1 MRGLFWS
8 SMGILALLVAGYLV
22 AGIVYPEHVTPTFR
36 ARWRALYMY
45 ASLASG
51 GSPPPLPPGD
61 RACAGVVVVDANDP
75 VETLTTPK
83 TFAVCEGIG

>member
-22 AGIVYPEHVTPTFR
+22 AGIIYPENTTPTFR
-36 ARWRALYMY
+36 ARWKAL
-45 ASLASG
+45 SLYGTIVSG

-61 RACAGVVVVDANDP
+61 RICWDVILVDANGP
-75 VETLTTPK
+75 VDALATPQPL
-83 TFAVCEGIG
+83 AVCEGIG